1 MKCQIPEAAEAPVGT
16 VAAVKYAG
24 STNSTTPSGPPS
36 LTPSSWPTYDLCIW
50 EEQSKCN
57 HLNMYLH
64 IVQEC
69 GFSYLRWLLLFNQ
82 IRTQKAAHTQ
92 TLAHTPAHTCV
103 WPQDTTNSSC
113 QLEHGSNR
121 LRTSPFYPSLSVSLS
136 VSYTIS
142 VCKAS

>member
-16 VAAVKYAG
+16 VAAVKYAS
-24 STNSTTPSGPPS
+24 STNSKTPSCTPS

-82 IRTQKAAHTQ
+82 IRTQ
-92 TLAHTPAHTCV
+92 TPAHT
-103 WPQDTTNSSC
+103 
-113 QLEHGSNR
+113 H
-121 LRTSPFYPSLSVSLS
+121 TS
-136 VSYTIS
+136 TH
-142 VCKAS
+142 VCLLT